1 MFGVV
6 VEAEHHDIWEVKILQ
21 SGNMTSPSELV
32 LQDHGFDAGNLS
44 LLQDFAVGDEVTLVD
59 VKDGVQATLVEALEE
74 GEADVAA

>member
-6 VEAEHHDIWEVKILQ
+6 VEAERHNIWEAMIFQ
-21 SGNMTSPSELV
+21 SGNVTAHQGLV

-74 GEADVAA
+74 VDVAA